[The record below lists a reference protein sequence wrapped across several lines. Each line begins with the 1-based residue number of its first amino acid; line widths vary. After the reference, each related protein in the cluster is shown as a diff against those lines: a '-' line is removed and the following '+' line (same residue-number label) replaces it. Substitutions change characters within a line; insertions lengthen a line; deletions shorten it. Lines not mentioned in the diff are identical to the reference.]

1 MKYRRIGQFVGKLA
15 NRLKIANSLV
25 HHTEIRELDELGLT
39 VRLTIGYDMTW
50 TLIFD
55 QSVMSRPGSQTAD
68 QVRSRI
74 YWLLLCCCK
83 LTMLR
88 RTQASFNSYSFS
100 V

>member
-50 TLIFD
+50 TL
-55 QSVMSRPGSQTAD
+55 MSRPGSQTAD